1 MNNFELKVIQ
11 PNISNPVFVKKT
23 ILYPQYMAQV
33 KVDVPRAILKPRRFI
48 VYLLVDGCTGKVSRS
63 DSWPVVIT
71 AQQSEEKIPT
81 RLSTKE
87 AKECLNEYALKKI
100 ARRYLTYW
108 EPSITIDKLVKLY
121 KIFWL
126 VDSNSVVDSLS
137 SRKLNIS

>member
-23 ILYPQYMAQV
+23 ILYPQYMAKV
-33 KVDVPRAILKPRRFI
+33 KVDVPRASLKPRRFI

-108 EPSITIDKLVKLY
+108 E
-121 KIFWL
+121 
-126 VDSNSVVDSLS
+126 
-137 SRKLNIS
+137 